1 MYQDV
6 QGSPRVGLPPL
17 VQSRVPF
24 RSIFAIERA
33 LRALHRRYESWR
45 EERAAVA
52 ELQGLDSHLL
62 QDVGIERR
70 DIPKIVAR
78 QAAANRR

>member
-6 QGSPRVGLPPL
+6 QGSPRMGLPPL
-17 VQSRVPF
+17 VQSRVPY
-24 RSIFAIERA
+24 RSIFAIERL

-52 ELQGLDSHLL
+52 ELQGLGSHLL

-70 DIPKIVAR
+70 EIPKIVAR